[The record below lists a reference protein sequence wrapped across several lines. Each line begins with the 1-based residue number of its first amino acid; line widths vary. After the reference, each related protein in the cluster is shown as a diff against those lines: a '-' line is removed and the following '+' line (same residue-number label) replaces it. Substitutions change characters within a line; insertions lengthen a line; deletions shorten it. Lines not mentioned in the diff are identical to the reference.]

1 MHPLYEA
8 IMNKTVRVELRAAG
22 DDAQGAD
29 PKARVAPVVL
39 PPSCLKTVG
48 FGADEGM
55 LPYSARSFMGYR
67 LLTEYFSF
75 PDKFLFF
82 DVSGVDGAARA
93 GFGQEVEI
101 SIFLNNLTPP
111 RSTVDASTFK
121 LGCAPIVNLFS
132 NIAEPILL
140 THQQNE
146 YHVIADIHRQL
157 GTEVYSIDTVTAG
170 DLTTR
175 QFHRF
180 QPFYSFRH
188 SPEDAPNET
197 FWYATRRASHRA
209 EDSGT
214 EVYVTLVDLGF
225 NPNVPAGQTVVI
237 HTTCTN
243 RDLPARLPFGGREGE
258 LEIEGAAPLSRV
270 RCLKKPTETLRP
282 PMRRGAH
289 WRLISHL
296 SLNHLSLV
304 EGDSA
309 LESLREI
316 LMLYDF
322 TDLPATRK
330 QIADS
335 KSEPTVVRRIGSR
348 IGTGCA
354 KPETNI
360 EFDEDQYVGSGV
372 FRLLRCWAFSCALC
386 VGEFV

>member
-1 MHPLYEA
+1 M
-8 IMNKTVRVELRAAG
+8 
-22 DDAQGAD
+22 
-29 PKARVAPVVL
+29 
-39 PPSCLKTVG
+39 
-48 FGADEGM
+48 
-55 LPYSARSFMGYR
+55 
-67 LLTEYFSF
+67 
-75 PDKFLFF
+75 
-82 DVSGVDGAARA
+82 
-93 GFGQEVEI
+93 
-101 SIFLNNLTPP
+101 
-111 RSTVDASTFK
+111 
-121 LGCAPIVNLFS
+121 
-132 NIAEPILL
+132 
-140 THQQNE
+140 
-146 YHVIADIHRQL
+146 
-157 GTEVYSIDTVTAG
+157 GTEVYSIDSVTAG

-188 SPEDAPNET
+188 SPEDAGNET

-209 EDSGT
+209 EDPGT
-214 EVYVTLVDLGF
+214 EVFVTLVDLGF

-270 RCLKKPTETLRP
+270 RCLRKPTETMRP

-316 LMLYDF
+316 LLLYDF

-330 QIADS
+330 QIAGINKVES
-335 KSEPTVVRRIGSR
+335 RRVVRHIGSR
-348 IGTGCA
+348 IGTGFVRGI
-354 KPETNI
+354 ETSI

-372 FRLLRCWAFSCALC
+372 FLFASVLERFLALYASVNSFSQLVAKTRQREEQLKRWPASA
-386 VGEFV
+386 GEQIVL